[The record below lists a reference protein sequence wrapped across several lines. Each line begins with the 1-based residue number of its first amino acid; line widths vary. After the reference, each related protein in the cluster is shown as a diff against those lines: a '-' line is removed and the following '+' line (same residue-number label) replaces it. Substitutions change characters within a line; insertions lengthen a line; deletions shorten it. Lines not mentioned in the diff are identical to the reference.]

1 MLRWFR
7 RENGQ
12 QLVLIALAIPVL
24 LGFIGLGVDL
34 GLVYSR
40 YRHAQNAAD
49 AAANAAVVILYQ
61 SKLQAAQDEAMK
73 YAQVNGFD
81 AAHVTVNYPWRG
93 VYANDPRRTQYV
105 QVQITEDVKPI
116 FSGFIRHAPF
126 KITVVATAGYKGA
139 PLDASFIVLDPH
151 GRGAVDGNGQKA
163 AINVHDGASYINSDS
178 PQAVTLGNSD
188 LHATQNFI
196 VGGGS
201 GNPIDPPFTQVPT
214 PIEDPLKK
222 LPVPSGCPTIKS
234 EPMPGQPYKP
244 GHYTFVPTNFNHV
257 FDGDAGY
264 QPDSDPCKG
273 VFWFDGDLNMNGHDD
288 IVINHGMFYFG
299 SGGLSMK
306 GNESIVGTAP
316 TSGPY
321 TGILIFMAHGNHST
335 LDMRGNPWTGVSNC
349 DNADTKGIIYLPDG
363 TLSMK
368 GTTDTYACSAV
379 VVYKFAFNGNCSLT
393 IDSYHDEISPYVVS
407 TSQVE

>member
-12 QLVLIALAIPVL
+12 QMILIALALPVL

-49 AAANAAVVILYQ
+49 SAASAAVVILYQ

-73 YAQVNGFD
+73 FAQANGFD

-93 VYANDPRRTQYV
+93 PYANDPRRTQFV
-105 QVQITEDVKPI
+105 QVQITDEVKPI

-126 KITVVATAGYKGA
+126 NLTVVATAGYKGA
-139 PLDASFIVLDPH
+139 PLDASFIVLQPH
-151 GRGAVDGNGQKA
+151 GTSVTGNGQKA
-163 AINVHDGASYINSDS
+163 FIKVNDGTSYINSDS
-178 PQAVTLGNSD
+178 SSAVGLGNSD
-188 LHATQNFI
+188 LIARQNFI

-201 GNPIDPPFTQVPT
+201 GGTISPAFTKVPT
-214 PIEDPLKK
+214 PIEDPLRK

-257 FDGDAGY
+257 FDGDAGN

-273 VFWFDGDLNMNGHDD
+273 VFWFDGDFSLKAGDSLT
-288 IVINHGMFYFG
+288 VNHGMFYFAT
-299 SGGLSMK
+299 GGLSMK
-306 GNESIVGTAP
+306 GHPSFTGTSP

-321 TGILIFMAHGNHST
+321 AGIFIFMAHGNSSMI
-335 LDMRGNPWTGVSNC
+335 DMRGTPYTGASNC
-349 DNADTKGIIYLPDG
+349 DNAETKGIIYLPDG

-368 GTTDTYACSAV
+368 GTSDTYACSAV
-379 VVYKFAFNGNCSLT
+379 VVYHFAFNGNCSLT
-393 IDSYHDEISPYVVS
+393 IDAYHDQISPYVVS